1 MSEPTPR
8 EVELKHELAEE
19 RRQNAAMREALMGIE
34 RESRLAFER
43 DECELECEWLIE
55 ACRAAIQPDAG
66 AQLLTL
72 EQVRPLV
79 EALQRI
85 SMRGRHFDGQ
95 PVIGNIHS
103 QLAAGLGDLGAIARD
118 AIAHAKSL
126 GL

>member
-79 EALQRI
+79 EALKHYEHWQH
-85 SMRGRHFDGQ
+85 SGRS
-95 PVIGNIHS
+95 V
-103 QLAAGLGDLGAIARD
+103 AARAL
-118 AIAHAKSL
+118 AHAKTL